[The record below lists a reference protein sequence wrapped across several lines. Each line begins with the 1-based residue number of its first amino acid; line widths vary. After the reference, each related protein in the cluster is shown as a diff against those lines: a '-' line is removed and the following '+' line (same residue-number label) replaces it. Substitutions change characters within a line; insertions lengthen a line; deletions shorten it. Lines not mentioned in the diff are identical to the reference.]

1 MYVFI
6 AMLWSTCL
14 HMQHTTQVLQNES
27 EGLCSLDGDSP
38 CTQMKPC
45 VPLGQCVGCPC
56 DVI

>member
-38 CTQMKPC
+38 CTHTDEA
-45 VPLGQCVGCPC
+45 LCPTGPVC
-56 DVI
+56 GLSL